1 MAVLTWLAPIIIVV
15 VVAAAV
21 TVKLLVRRRA
31 PEGGWFT
38 DLPRSAGTLSV
49 IGTMFAVMLAFVILF
64 SLQSYQ
70 HAREGAS
77 VEAVAVTELSAVAG
91 IFGPPTSDSLRGG
104 LVCYGRAVVYD
115 EWPAMQ
121 HGNSSALVESWVD
134 TLHDDFAA
142 TVPREARQ
150 EAAYAQWF
158 DEVAQRRDGRRER
171 LAESSPFLPLP
182 LWLALGIGAT
192 LTLAYMVAQ
201 ADRRESAFIQAIPIA
216 FVAALVSAGLL
227 RGPLPRQPVHGWQ
240 RQHQTDRD
248 VPHARPHRQRRR
260 SALRRA
266 RQPYLAVSSVLGAL
280 AKTFCCDEVRGLV
293 CQAVGRVE
301 IVCIAVAAAR

>member
-1 MAVLTWLAPIIIVV
+1 VAVLTWLAPIIIVV
-15 VVAAAV
+15 VVVTAVAA
-21 TVKLLVRRRA
+21 KLLARRRA

-38 DLPRSAGTLSV
+38 DSPRSAGTLSV

-91 IFGPPTSDSLRGG
+91 IFGPPTSERLRGG

-121 HGNSSALVESWVD
+121 KGNSSALVESWVD

-142 TVPREARQ
+142 ATPHEARQ

-158 DEVAQRRDGRRER
+158 DVVAQRRDGRRER

-182 LWLALGIGAT
+182 LWLALAIGAT
-192 LTLAYMVAQ
+192 VTLAYMVAQ
-201 ADRRESAFIQAIPIA
+201 ADRREGAIMQAIPIA

-227 RGPLPRQPVHGWQ
+227 LVVFL
-240 RQHQTDRD
+240 DN
-248 VPHARPHRQRRR
+248 
-260 SALRRA
+260 
-266 RQPYLAVSSVLGAL
+266 PYTGGNGSIKPTEMSRTLMRIDNGVAAP
-280 AKTFCCDEVRGLV
+280 CDERGNPT
-293 CQAVGRVE
+293 
-301 IVCIAVAAAR
+301 